1 MKEILNAL
9 YHQKDL
15 NDGEVKKLFT
25 LIVNEKVSPA
35 QLGTHFMRFKNQGR
49 EL

>member
-1 MKEILNAL
+1 MKEILNTL

-15 NDGEVKKLFT
+15 NDEEVKSYSLLLLTKSKPSAT
-25 LIVNEKVSPA
+25 W
-35 QLGTHFMRFKNQGR
+35 GHFMRFKNQGR